1 MYLSEA
7 IQEISLSKK
16 LWRESGYH
24 PIKTVTVRDNSAVE
38 AKAVKAPYAY
48 PAMDTLI
55 WTLEER
61 LSGH

>member
-48 PAMDTLI
+48 PA
-55 WTLEER
+55 
-61 LSGH
+61 